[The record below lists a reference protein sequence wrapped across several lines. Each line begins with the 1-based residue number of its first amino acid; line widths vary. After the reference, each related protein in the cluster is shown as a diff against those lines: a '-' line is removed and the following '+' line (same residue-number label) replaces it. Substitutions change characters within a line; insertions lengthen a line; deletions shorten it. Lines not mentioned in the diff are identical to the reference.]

1 MAGLIGTLWDGV
13 ALRRERCGADPDAPP
28 RPIAL
33 PASWDDG
40 AAEALAAL
48 APGTGPVVLPTL
60 AEGWIRRV
68 TTRGRRLGLLDSPEE
83 ADDLAAALRALL
95 LARRGAPGTEVW
107 RDRKDEPRF
116 VLNLPAFLDTSGG
129 FDAVAYGAAA
139 ALAVRVLDILGHGR
153 APRLRVGFADLA
165 GPARRLPPAL

>member
-1 MAGLIGTLWDGV
+1 MAGMIGTLWDGV

-48 APGTGPVVLPTL
+48 APGSGPVVFPTL

-95 LARRGAPGTEVW
+95 LARRGAPGIEVW
-107 RDRKDEPRF
+107 RERKDEPRF
-116 VLNLPAFLDTSGG
+116 VLNLPAFLD
-129 FDAVAYGAAA
+129 A
-139 ALAVRVLDILGHGR
+139 
-153 APRLRVGFADLA
+153 
-165 GPARRLPPAL
+165 